1 VILRLSQIDLFAYIA
16 VKLSKARQSLVKPVK
31 SCLCVFRMTITA
43 LSSLKN
49 YAAVVSFF
57 KRISMNSTN
66 KFALKSLA
74 IGALALAAMVGAQAQ
89 SSTAAPAMAPGLTGV
104 YVGGSIGSTSITDL
118 NSKVGFGG
126 YAGIKLN
133 ENIAIEAGA
142 QSLGKFSVAV
152 TDVKA
157 SAFNVSVLAGVPIDP
172 KISVYGRLGYG
183 SLTAT
188 ANGGSADVNSA
199 LYGVGA
205 RYQLNQNLAIRA
217 EYTRLASDTG
227 TFGVGLQYGF

>member
-1 VILRLSQIDLFAYIA
+1 LR
-16 VKLSKARQSLVKPVK
+16 
-31 SCLCVFRMTITA
+31 CC
-43 LSSLKN
+43 
-49 YAAVVSFF
+49 FF
-57 KRISMNSTN
+57 HFKKRIFMKLTPTLS

-74 IGALALAAMVGAQAQ
+74 VGALAVAAMAGAQAQ
-89 SSTAAPAMAPGLTGV
+89 TSSAAPGLSGV
-104 YVGGSIGSTSITDL
+104 YVGGSIGSTAITDL
-118 NSKVGFGG
+118 SSRTGFGG

-133 ENIAIEAGA
+133 ENFAIEAGA
-142 QSLGKFSVAV
+142 QSLGKFSVAG

-157 SAFNVSVLAGVPIDP
+157 TAYNVSVLAGVPVDP

-183 SLTAT
+183 TVTAAAGGTT
-188 ANGGSADVNSA
+188 ADTNSA

-205 RYQLNQNLAIRA
+205 RYNINQNLAVRA

>member
-1 VILRLSQIDLFAYIA
+1 MQLDWFAYID
-16 VKLSKARQSLVKPVK
+16 VKLCKEGQSLVKSAKCRIFV
-31 SCLCVFRMTITA
+31 SRMTLTVAI
-43 LSSLKN
+43 SLTSC
-49 YAAVVSFF
+49 AVVFF
-57 KRISMNSTN
+57 ISKRNFMNITS
-66 KFALKSLA
+66 KFALKSLTAGVLA
-74 IGALALAAMVGAQAQ
+74 IAAMVGVSTQAQAQ
-89 SSTAAPAMAPGLTGV
+89 TSSAAPALTGV
-104 YVGGSIGSTSITDL
+104 YVGGSVGSTAITDL
-118 NSKVGFGG
+118 SSKVGFGG

-133 ENIAIEAGA
+133 ENFAIEAGA
-142 QSLGKFSVAV
+142 QSLGKFNVAG

-157 SAFNVSVLAGVPIDP
+157 TAYNVSVLAGVPIDP

-199 LYGVGA
+199 VYGVGA
-205 RYQLNQNLAIRA
+205 RYQLNQNLAVRA

>member
-1 VILRLSQIDLFAYIA
+1 MNL
-16 VKLSKARQSLVKPVK
+16 
-31 SCLCVFRMTITA
+31 
-43 LSSLKN
+43 
-49 YAAVVSFF
+49 
-57 KRISMNSTN
+57 IS
-66 KFALKSLA
+66 KFALQGLAVGALSLA
-74 IGALALAAMVGAQAQ
+74 AVVGAQAQ
-89 SSTAAPAMAPGLTGV
+89 TASAAPALTGV
-104 YVGGSIGSTSITDL
+104 YVGGSIGSTAITDL
-118 NSKVGFGG
+118 SSKVGYGG

-133 ENIAIEAGA
+133 ENFAIEGAA
-142 QSLGKFSVAV
+142 QSLGKFSVAG

-157 SAFNVSVLAGVPIDP
+157 TAYNVSVLAGVPIDP

-183 SLTAT
+183 TLTAT
-188 ANGGSADVNSA
+188 AGGTTADTNSA